1 MKIDK
6 YYRDAACV
14 SLNGSIA
21 ALVPAVLII
30 IVDLSFFRNKEIMM
44 LTIPFLIYSFISFQ
58 IYLFKV
64 RQAIFIKRNML
75 KSSSFYHS
83 IFETEHLLAVYL
95 PKRLQFF
102 FPDGHLAGEIKKY
115 RGKKFCFPVFSKIYA
130 LYDFN
135 HQLIGI
141 YKVKQGKHKKIEVF
155 DRNKAYQGYYQIRKL
170 NMRKF
175 KKELFD
181 TNERFIGAVE
191 GASLFMDEK
200 IINSANRQLGRLR
213 RGWMPLEWSK
223 FFPEPNTPV
232 LSFSEGISEQDKLL
246 QMSFLIN
253 EYFIER

>member
-6 YYRDAACV
+6 YYRESASI

-21 ALVPAVLII
+21 ALVPAFLII
-30 IVDLSFFRNKEIMM
+30 VVDLSFFQNKKMM
-44 LTIPFLIYSFISFQ
+44 LLTIPFLIYSFISFQ

-64 RQAIFIKRNML
+64 RQALLIKKNML
-75 KSSSFYHS
+75 KSRSFYHS
-83 IFETEHLLAVYL
+83 IFETGHLLAVYL
-95 PKRLQFF
+95 PKRLQLY
-102 FPDGHLAGEIKKY
+102 FPDGNLAGEIKKY
-115 RGKKFCFPVFSKIYA
+115 QGKKFGFPVFSKIYA
-130 LYDFN
+130 LNDMN

-141 YKVKQGKHKKIEVF
+141 YKVKKGKYKKIEVF
-155 DRNKAYQGYYQIRKL
+155 DRNKVYQGYYQIRKL
-170 NMRKF
+170 NARKY

-181 TNERFIGAVE
+181 ANERFIGAVE

-200 IINSANRQLGRLR
+200 IINSVNHQLGRLR
-213 RGWMPLEWSK
+213 RGWMPVEWSD

-232 LSFSEGISEQDKLL
+232 LSFTEGISESDKLL